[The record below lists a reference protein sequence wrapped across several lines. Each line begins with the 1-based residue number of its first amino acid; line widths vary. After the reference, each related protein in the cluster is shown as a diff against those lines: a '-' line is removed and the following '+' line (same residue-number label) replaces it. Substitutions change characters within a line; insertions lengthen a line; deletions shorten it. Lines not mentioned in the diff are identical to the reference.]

1 MPIRLSSIRPENRKI
16 KLQVIEN
23 LGPAQEPGALTYFI
37 TDGAVDGWTY

>member
-1 MPIRLSSIRPENRKI
+1 MYIKSIRPENRKI

-23 LGPAQEPGALTYFI
+23 LGPAQEPGELNYFI